1 MPPGGPAITSPSDYC
16 DPASAPAEFDGKWQS
31 RQLTDESGDMLKGNL
46 RIDKISSQKIVRMA
60 GSSLPLVEGSLS
72 QFQYTRTRGKA
83 PISFKALFY
92 RGYTADFTGTAD
104 NNLCCRNL
112 MCFWAGTFE
121 VEGEYVI
128 KDNLGQ
134 TADEGTFSLKR
145 PVSSSTPGPELDEAI
160 KKRSKPVK
168 EARKVLSLTTG
179 TDGLI
184 YGGTA
189 INYLNAGHMFIYD
202 PTFGKSPDL
211 GNPGYE
217 CNAVTTGADGLI
229 YIGGGARNSSPDEC
243 TVVGYANLAVYD
255 PNKPWNPGQSPEAN
269 PRFWT
274 GGWF

>member
-1 MPPGGPAITSPSDYC
+1 MYIAPLYSWPGAVLSSPWALDPGFSPPGLGPGATGIYGPIYGRYAVPSGGQSYSPPSDYC

-31 RQLTDESGDMLKGNL
+31 THLTDENGHMLKGDL

-60 GSSLPLVEGSLS
+60 GSPLPLVEGPLN
-72 QFQYTRTRGKA
+72 QFQYTRTQGKA

-92 RGYTADFTGTAD
+92 RGYSADFTGTAD
-104 NNLCCRNL
+104 NRLCCRNL

-145 PVSSSTPGPELDEAI
+145 HTGSSNSGPELDEAI

-179 TDGLI
+179 PAGLI

-189 INYLNAGHMFIYD
+189 INYLNAGHMFIYN
-202 PTFGKSPDL
+202 PTFG
-211 GNPGYE
+211 
-217 CNAVTTGADGLI
+217 
-229 YIGGGARNSSPDEC
+229 NS
-243 TVVGYANLAVYD
+243 TA
-255 PNKPWNPGQSPEAN
+255 
-269 PRFWT
+269 
-274 GGWF
+274 